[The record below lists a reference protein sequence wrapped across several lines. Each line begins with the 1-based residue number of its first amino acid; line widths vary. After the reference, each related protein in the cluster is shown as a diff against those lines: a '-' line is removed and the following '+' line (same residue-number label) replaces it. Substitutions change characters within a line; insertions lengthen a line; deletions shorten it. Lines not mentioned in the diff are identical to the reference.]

1 MEYTSV
7 QYFRHACQNIIDH
20 QDAKAVNWAV
30 NRAKQGLVY
39 TDNSTSD
46 EELKTRALY
55 ILTNITHWR
64 GPIAKETRSIL
75 KLSLIH
81 ISEPTRRYAISY
93 AVFCIWFKDRVHL

>member
-30 NRAKQGLVY
+30 NLAKQGLVY

-75 KLSLIH
+75 KNI
-81 ISEPTRRYAISY
+81 T
-93 AVFCIWFKDRVHL
+93 KGGN